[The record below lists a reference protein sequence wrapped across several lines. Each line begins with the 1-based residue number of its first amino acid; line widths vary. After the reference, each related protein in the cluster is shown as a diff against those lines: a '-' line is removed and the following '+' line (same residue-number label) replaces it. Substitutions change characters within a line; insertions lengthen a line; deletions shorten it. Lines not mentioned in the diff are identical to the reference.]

1 MSAIDFDIELDRACA
16 RARRPGRLR
25 KASDL
30 GLSSHR
36 RVAKRRDER
45 VGAGDMAGTRLIAL
59 GAVFLLAVPA
69 VARDWQGVMLPDQ
82 PTQFIFGYGSLI
94 NSTSRNSTVGKIVPA
109 IPVRVSSA
117 FGYLRAWAN
126 RSSSGFTGLGLRKPS
141 ADEKASTIN
150 GVLYPVETGDMA
162 KYDAR
167 EQGYSR
173 VEVPRDEI
181 EAVSWR
187 QLPATGKLWA
197 YIPVKA
203 DGEPG
208 VGLPGASAEFPLLE
222 SYIDVVVEGA
232 LEYGEPFAR
241 ELLETTS
248 DWSDYWLNDRELARR
263 PWVYNPASAQVD
275 ELLMG
280 TSEAAAKLKW
290 RLFPESYSIHW
301 AEEKAQ

>member
-1 MSAIDFDIELDRACA
+1 MA
-16 RARRPGRLR
+16 RT
-25 KASDL
+25 S
-30 GLSSHR
+30 
-36 RVAKRRDER
+36 
-45 VGAGDMAGTRLIAL
+45 LIAL
-59 GAVFLLAVPA
+59 SAMFLFALPA
-69 VARDWQGVMLPDQ
+69 TARDWQGVMLPDQ
-82 PTQFIFGYGSLI
+82 PSQFIFGYGSLI

-109 IPVRVSSA
+109 IPVRVSAA
-117 FGYLRAWAN
+117 FGYLRAWAS
-126 RSSSGFTGLGLRKPS
+126 RSSSGFTGLGLRKPR
-141 ADEKASTIN
+141 DGEKASTIN
-150 GVLYPVETGDMA
+150 GVLYPVDGGDLA
-162 KYDAR
+162 KYDMR
-167 EQGYSR
+167 ERGYQR
-173 VEVPRDEI
+173 VEAPREDI
-181 EAVSWR
+181 EAVSW
-187 QLPATGKLWA
+187 QLLPSAGKIWV
-197 YIPVKA
+197 YIPVNA

-263 PWVYNPASAQVD
+263 PWVYNPASSQVD

-280 TSEAAAKLKW
+280 TKEAAAKLKW